1 MRWMR
6 HDGSCEI
13 KAKEHTVAVA
23 SSRCAA
29 AVGASAS
36 RVSAAAL
43 HFDVYWERLKVWV
56 DN

>member
-1 MRWMR
+1 MR
-6 HDGSCEI
+6 HDGSCET

-43 HFDVYWERLKVWV
+43 HVDDCLERLKVLV
-56 DN
+56 V